1 MTSDDEITITLKL
14 NRDGLYQAL
23 IGGEP
28 CGTARKSVGE
38 AARVAAMSLGAA
50 ETKLNSGPDGE
61 QLDQTG
67 LALIMKAMLEACVD
81 RLQTQLKATSA
92 LTKLA
97 AGARVKD
104 LMAESRIPVKQIMTT
119 VLETMLSMRM
129 VDPPAPLPEDEALAA
144 ELQGMFIA
152 SAKSARQAP
161 AQTKPSP
168 QVEHPGRPIKFRVFC
183 NDELVDT
190 LAFCQDTIKIG
201 RLRGSHICIDDDA
214 AARMHAV
221 IEVSGDEVR
230 IIDLGSPVGTIINGG
245 LVNKNAPIKDGD
257 VLTIGPY
264 RLEVSFTDGN

>member
-1 MTSDDEITITLKL
+1 
-14 NRDGLYQAL
+14 
-23 IGGEP
+23 
-28 CGTARKSVGE
+28 
-38 AARVAAMSLGAA
+38 MSLGAA
-50 ETKLNSGPDGE
+50 ETKLSSGPAGE

-97 AGARVKD
+97 AGARVKE
-104 LMAESRIPVKQIMTT
+104 LMAENRIPVKQIMTT

-152 SAKSARQAP
+152 SAKAP

-168 QVEHPGRPIKFRVFC
+168 QVEHPGRPVKFRVFY

-201 RLRGSHICIDDDA
+201 RLKGSHICLDDESV
-214 AARMHAV
+214 ARMHAV
-221 IEVSGDEVR
+221 IEVSDDEVCV
-230 IIDLGSPVGTIINGG
+230 IDLGSATGSILNGG
-245 LVNKNAPIKDGD
+245 LVNKNANIKDGD
-257 VLTIGPY
+257 VLAIGPY
-264 RLEVSFTDGN
+264 RLHVSFPDGN